1 MIVKLIIRVATM
13 LLTLVIGVIVEIS
26 IFGYSLERIKTTI
39 NRALNISVAL
49 AIGQILFLIIWAWT

>member
-39 NRALNISVAL
+39 NSALNISVAL
-49 AIGQILFLIIWAWT
+49 AIGQILFLIIWAWA